1 MMKRIDSKKMEI
13 AVKYKKTLQEVAAEY
28 DVTPTYDCFMQFLR
42 NKGFSKSS
50 AKYYTNCLKAN
61 SDAAAKRT
69 SKVKAKTEVEVTTT
83 VATEISEEKIE
94 INSVDE
100 MFEVFEKNE
109 ASNYA
114 VIIAAEEFALNFE
127 ITADEI
133 NKQIVESEQEFKVT
147 LSEINQLIAEIHKK
161 KEKLKSTVINKDNLN
176 KQLNTVK
183 ATISTVHEACEHR
196 RKEYEKERSILI
208 IDEDSVDSCSNSTY
222 GKIFLVR
229 DLLAG
234 DCMAEKIADIQ
245 NKIMQYDFAEDFT
258 VKQLKLYAKYLSVV
272 RTVQEKYTNAV
283 VDNTFT
289 GIDQLVFDQLLSTIN

>member
-69 SKVKAKTEVEVTTT
+69 SKVKSRTEVEVTTT

-133 NKQIVESEQEFKVT
+133 NKQIVESEKEFEVT
-147 LSEINQLIAEIHKK
+147 LSEINQLIAEINKK
-161 KEKLKSTVINKDNLN
+161 KEKLKSTIINKDKLN
-176 KQLNTVK
+176 KQLNSVK
-183 ATISTVHEACEHR
+183 SKILAVHEACEHR

-208 IDEDSVDSCSNSTY
+208 IDEDLVDSCSNSTY

-229 DLLAG
+229 DLLAE

-272 RTVQEKYTNAV
+272 RTVQEKYANAV

-289 GIDQLVFDQLLSTIN
+289 GIDQLVFDRLLSTIN